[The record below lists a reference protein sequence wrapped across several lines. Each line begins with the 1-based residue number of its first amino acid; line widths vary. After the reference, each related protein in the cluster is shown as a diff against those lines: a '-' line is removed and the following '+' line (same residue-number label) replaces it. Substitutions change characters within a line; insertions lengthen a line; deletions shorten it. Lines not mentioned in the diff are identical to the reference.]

1 MKNYISL
8 ILIAFAGTMSSC
20 EDVIDVKL
28 NEEYLNLVG
37 VEAYITTLDEP
48 TVFLYKTLQV
58 DQDEAYPGI
67 SNAVVVIADD
77 ATPPNQVTL
86 VEDASRKGF
95 YKVPQNENYLGVAG
109 REYSLTIQTP
119 EVTITAK
126 DKLNRVEPL
135 DSIAV
140 FPSMRGDK
148 RFLGVFTYGKEPQ
161 GVGNFYKW
169 DVFVNDTLIHDADR
183 LTVASDEW
191 VDGNYILGLE
201 IYTDF
206 HDPDKEATDR
216 KLNLND
222 TIYVKHTSI
231 SAFSYKF
238 YFQMLNQSST
248 GSLFSVP
255 PANIKSNFSS
265 SDGKPVLGIFAARDI
280 SVSNK
285 VVIDQSIEDQL
296 KKR

>member
-1 MKNYISL
+1 MKNYITL
-8 ILIAFAGTMSSC
+8 TLIAFIGTMSSC

-28 NEEYLNLVG
+28 NEENLNLVG
-37 VEAYITTLDEP
+37 VEAYITTQDEP

-58 DQDEAYPGI
+58 DQDEDYPGI
-67 SNAVVVIADD
+67 GNAVVIIADD

-86 VEDASRKGF
+86 VEDASKKGF
-95 YKVPQNENYLGVAG
+95 YQVAPTESYLGVAG
-109 REYSLTIQTP
+109 REYTLTIQTP
-119 EVTITAK
+119 ELTITAK
-126 DKLNRVEPL
+126 DKLNGVEPI

-148 RFLGVFTYGKEPQ
+148 LFLAVFTYGEEPQ
-161 GVGNFYKW
+161 GIGDFYKW

-183 LTVASDEW
+183 LAIASDEW
-191 VDGNYILGLE
+191 VDGNYISGLE

-206 HDPDKEATDR
+206 HDIDKSATDR
-216 KLNLND
+216 TLNLND
-222 TIYVKHTSI
+222 TVYVKQTSI
-231 SAFSYKF
+231 SGSSYKF

-255 PANIKSNFSS
+255 PANIRSNFTS
-265 SDGKPVLGIFAARDI
+265 SDGKPVLGVFAARDI

-296 KKR
+296 RKR